1 MTDAEALA
9 MTRLNY
15 RRTIG
20 YVLNVARFRGIEV
33 VIYNRVIMPVE
44 KFKELKKD
52 ELNRVVTTD
61 FFRSVLFRKRNPIN
75 RENVSKFKRK
85 KNDPGERILYLK
97 RAYKGEERK
106 RFYI

>member
-15 RRTIG
+15 RRTIV
-20 YVLNVARFRGIEV
+20 YVL
-33 VIYNRVIMPVE
+33 
-44 KFKELKKD
+44 
-52 ELNRVVTTD
+52 
-61 FFRSVLFRKRNPIN
+61 
-75 RENVSKFKRK
+75 NVSKFKRK
-85 KNDPGERILYLK
+85 KNDTGERILYLK